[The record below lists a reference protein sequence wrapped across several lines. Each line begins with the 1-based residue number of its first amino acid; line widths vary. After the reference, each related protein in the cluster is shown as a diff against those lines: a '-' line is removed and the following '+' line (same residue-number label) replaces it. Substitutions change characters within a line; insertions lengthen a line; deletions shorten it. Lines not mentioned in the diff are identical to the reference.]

1 MPKYPDVIAPS
12 IFGKIDEKRGKNLRR
27 QLNREYYY
35 YIRSSHNETTKIK
48 VQPINEQVCLL
59 HLSSYR
65 QSNT

>member
-27 QLNREYYY
+27 QHYQVFDYLL
-35 YIRSSHNETTKIK
+35 RSSNNKTTKIK